1 MSVQTQCCF
10 LGAFTYICTIHIL
23 LWLYCCPALLHVH
36 REYKGTSPRTY
47 RSRGG
52 NLNPSASD
60 YSNWAESLRKCAT
73 VEFRV
78 AKPTLVKTELKTR
91 EPEVTPASA
100 VWVCFTCMCAWLVKL
115 CLTFNLNHLFS
126 HNASLAHTQRINR
139 SPEMSQ
145 EVIVS
150 QTESITHNPEA
161 SLVEAF
167 PSDALSPQ

>member
-1 MSVQTQCCF
+1 MSVQTQSCF
-10 LGAFTYICTIHIL
+10 LGAFTYICIIHTL
-23 LWLYCCPALLHVH
+23 LWLYFCPALLHVH
-36 REYKGTSPRTY
+36 REYKGTH

-52 NLNPSASD
+52 NLTPSASD
-60 YSNWAESLRKCAT
+60 YSNCAESLRKCVT

-78 AKPTLVKTELKTR
+78 AKPSLVKTELKTW
-91 EPEVTPASA
+91 EPEVTAASA

-126 HNASLAHTQRINR
+126 LAHTQRVNR

-150 QTESITHNPEA
+150 QTESITH
-161 SLVEAF
+161 S
-167 PSDALSPQ
+167 

>member
-1 MSVQTQCCF
+1 MFVQTRCCF
-10 LGAFTYICTIHIL
+10 LGAFTYT
-23 LWLYCCPALLHVH
+23 YCFDYFCPALLHVH
-36 REYKGTSPRTY
+36 REYKGTSPRTH

-78 AKPTLVKTELKTR
+78 AKPTLVKTELKTQ

-100 VWVCFTCMCAWLVKL
+100 VWVCLTCMSAWLVKL
-115 CLTFNLNHLFS
+115 CLTFNLNHLSS

-139 SPEMSQ
+139 SPESRGD
-145 EVIVS
+145 
-150 QTESITHNPEA
+150 ESRSHCEPDWINN
-161 SLVEAF
+161 S
-167 PSDALSPQ
+167 